1 MAKNGKQTSRSFYQR
16 NWKKRVEVFVKGM
29 GNNEISFCQ
38 KMGNKRVELFV
49 KEMGN
54 KRVEVFVKKWETNE

>member
-1 MAKNGKQTSRSFYQR
+1 MSKNGKQTSRSFYQR

-38 KMGNKRVELFV
+38 KMGNKRVE
-49 KEMGN
+49 
-54 KRVEVFVKKWETNE
+54 VFVKKWETNEKFLSKKMGKNE